1 MYSELKLSLQASTV
15 LSARSLFSE
24 RHFERRSIQLPKDA
38 QFNYKDFVEQKPL
51 GHRDKGID
59 CLARGKSTGADKFL
73 DWLVCTSRI
82 MAITI
87 LTLP

>member
-1 MYSELKLSLQASTV
+1 VFAAGVFKLILSSQASTV

-38 QFNYKDFVEQKPL
+38 SFNYKDFVEQKPL

-73 DWLVCTSRI
+73 DWLVCLSKL
-82 MAITI
+82 I
-87 LTLP
+87 LFLY